1 MVFKTKKTLFPA
13 GAGIAEHFERP
24 SVHAATA
31 APSVITAEMV
41 VTGDLQ
47 SPGDVRI
54 EGRVNGAI
62 SVSRLIL
69 AEGAAIT
76 GDVIADEVH
85 ICGTLHGTIS
95 GKMVTLT
102 ETGRVIGDIFHE
114 LLSIETGGQ
123 LEGRCHRL
131 SANMAAGAE
140 AKSAAAAPTPGTSA
154 EAPKA
159 TATPPTAE
167 NAKDF
172 AAVME
177 TVLAEPEP
185 PAKPQEPMPRIY
197 ANSRNRNAAA

>member
-1 MVFKTKKTLFPA
+1 MVFKTKKTFFTV
-13 GAGIAEHFERP
+13 GAPMADHYERP
-24 SVHAATA
+24 AAHVTA
-31 APSVITAEMV
+31 APSVITAEMNV
-41 VTGDLQ
+41 IGDLQ

-62 SVSRLIL
+62 NVHRLLL

-76 GDVIADEVH
+76 GDVIANEVH
-85 ICGTLHGTIS
+85 ICGTLNGTIR

-131 SANMAAGAE
+131 SAAAAPAGAEPKSAPAAAGLGAE
-140 AKSAAAAPTPGTSA
+140 AKPAMTAP
-154 EAPKA
+154 AP
-159 TATPPTAE
+159 E
-167 NAKDF
+167 VAKDF

-177 TVLAEPEP
+177 AVLAEPEPP

-197 ANSRNRNAAA
+197 ANGRNRNAAA